1 MFILFL
7 LASDVPPSNRPMEK
21 LALIPPLHLVYCGC
35 VWPTDASASNKLIAV
50 PLQLRYQNRPAR
62 STGSADTPSSYRYI
76 KELADRLN
84 TLENS
89 ISTGGDLHSYG
100 LAGESEHSPGLSDS
114 TSPPPAAAMAG
125 GVLQPRPRKRTLSSS
140 SELQQG
146 VHLQPLSQATSAGS
160 RQERLPSIDS
170 FHPATQHQHQQRS
183 QLLQH
188 ESQRQLPQPLH
199 PRASQG
205 SDVGRLQ
212 PQQYPST
219 SISTDGTRQN
229 YWKGPF
235 QDRTASLSFPY
246 DMDSQRPSASSP
258 LTPEVKTFEWDE
270 DSIDQ

>member
-1 MFILFL
+1 MQSVVDRVI
-7 LASDVPPSNRPMEK
+7 
-21 LALIPPLHLVYCGC
+21 Y
-35 VWPTDASASNKLIAV
+35 V
-50 PLQLRYQNRPAR
+50 PLQPQHHYRRPRR
-62 STGSADTPSSYRYI
+62 SIGTADTLPSHRYI

-89 ISTGGDLHSYG
+89 ISTGSDLHSYG
-100 LAGESEHSPGLSDS
+100 LQGESEHSPGPSDS
-114 TSPPPAAAMAG
+114 TSPPAAATMAG
-125 GVLQPRPRKRTLSSS
+125 GALQPRPSRKRALSPS
-140 SELQQG
+140 SEFQQG
-146 VHLQPLSQATSAGS
+146 VHLQPLSQTSSAGS

-170 FHPATQHQHQQRS
+170 FHPATQHQHLQRS

-199 PRASQG
+199 PRASQD
-205 SDVGRLQ
+205 SDISRLQ
-212 PQQYPST
+212 SQQHPPT

-235 QDRTASLSFPY
+235 QDRRASISFPY

-258 LTPEVKTFEWDE
+258 ITPEVKTFEWDE